1 MKLKKIFAS
10 AASVLALGLA
20 LGACSTGDK
29 ASNSNESQAVNAE
42 QGSFPTTIQ
51 HRYGS
56 TEIKE
61 APQRVV
67 SLGYTDQDALLAL
80 GVTSVSVKY
89 WDGMTTEGQAAGNW
103 SKSKLEGG
111 QPRIDKDTEINA
123 EAIAKD
129 NPDLIVAVYSDLD
142 EDTYKK
148 LSDIAPVVAQK
159 GEFEELQ
166 QPWDV
171 TTEEIGQAVGKPEE
185 AKRQVQQVKD
195 KFAELGKRHPEW
207 AEKELGVA
215 TIEDEKLAVFS
226 EGDPRSRFFT
236 ELGFKINPEYAEI
249 TKGKFYG
256 EVSKENAD
264 RINSDVLI
272 WDQLS
277 YSPKQSKASVTKD
290 SVVGKLPAVKDGHSV
305 YLEGDLEKAFGWQT
319 VLSLNYLLDKI
330 EQPLIDAT
338 K

>member
-1 MKLKKIFAS
+1 MKIKKALTS
-10 AASVLALGLA
+10 TAVVLALCVTVVG
-20 LGACSTGDK
+20 CSTDK
-29 ASNSNESQAVNAE
+29 EETNSSNAQSNLSE
-42 QGSFPTTIQ
+42 QGAFPVTIE

-80 GVTSVSVKY
+80 GVTPVSVKY
-89 WDGMTTEGQAAGNW
+89 WDGMTPDGQAAGNW
-103 SKSKLEGG
+103 SKDKLKGE
-111 QPRIDKDTEINA
+111 QPRIDKDTEINV

-142 EDTYKK
+142 KDTYKK
-148 LSDIAPVVAQK
+148 LSEIAPVVVQK
-159 GEFEELQ
+159 GEYEELQ

-171 TTEEIGQAVGKPEE
+171 STEEIGYAVGKPEE
-185 AKRQVQQVKD
+185 AKRLVQRVKE
-195 KFAELGKRHPEW
+195 KFTELRQRHPEW

-215 TIEDEKLAVFS
+215 TIDDDNLAVFS

-236 ELGFKINPEYAEI
+236 DLGFKINPAYAAI

-256 EVSKENAD
+256 EVSRENVD
-264 RINSDVLI
+264 QVNSDVLI

-277 YSPKQSKASVTKD
+277 YSPKQSKESVTKD
-290 SVVGKLPAVKDGHSV
+290 PIVSKLPAVEQGHSV

-319 VLSLNYLLDKI
+319 VLSLDYLLDKI
-330 EQPLIDAT
+330 EQPLTNAA